1 MYVIFCIYH
10 KICGYQKNSTVSY
23 HLNCFHIKNL
33 KQLLSNN
40 LAIKLNK
47 WISDKKNSTP
57 GGLTSPMPRGYHRR
71 KKFPQIAGSR
81 KGPKSWLSRTCLQ
94 HVYLKKGCT
103 VYKIHYYW
111 VLHWISPY
119 INNNKVC
126 NCSFKKNKVCNCSLN
141 S

>member
-57 GGLTSPMPRGYHRR
+57 GGLTSPMPRDISQKEEISSNCRVEKRPCSTYIWKRGALCTRYTIIGCRIGFHHISIITKYATVLWTHNTWWIIRC
-71 KKFPQIAGSR
+71 S
-81 KGPKSWLSRTCLQ
+81 KG
-94 HVYLKKGCT
+94 H
-103 VYKIHYYW
+103 
-111 VLHWISPY
+111 
-119 INNNKVC
+119 
-126 NCSFKKNKVCNCSLN
+126 
-141 S
+141 